1 VVDAEGNCVVLVPG
15 GMFGIHRIGFR
26 AMAFLAATRCWMA
39 RDPDGNWIGLS
50 QRASLTASPE
60 P

>member
-1 VVDAEGNCVVLVPG
+1 MLVPG